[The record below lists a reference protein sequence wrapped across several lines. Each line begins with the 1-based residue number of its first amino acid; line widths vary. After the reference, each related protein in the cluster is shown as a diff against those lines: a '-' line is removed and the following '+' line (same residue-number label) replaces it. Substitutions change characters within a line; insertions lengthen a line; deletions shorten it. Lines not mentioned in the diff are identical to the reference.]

1 MFKKIV
7 LRKEASD
14 AAVVKIIQFDQVKT
28 QNIVDG
34 KIGFTDT
41 KDIKRLGYDSTDEYI
56 QHLKADGYAIQE

>member
-1 MFKKIV
+1 MFNKIV

-14 AAVVKIIQFDQVKT
+14 ATVVKIIQFDQVKT

-41 KDIKRLGYDSTDEYI
+41 KDIKRLGYNSTDEYI
-56 QHLKADGYAIQE
+56 EKLTDEGYIIAE